1 MPKEPRYTLSP
12 GYPTPGRSSLL
23 RPPIASAVGTGI
35 LTCFPSGTRFRL
47 PLGADS
53 PCVDERCAGNLGL
66 TASGP
71 FTRFIATHVSIR
83 TSDASRPLH
92 RDPSQAYGTLS
103 YRVSNPLKSLHVS
116 RALPPS
122 RLDREKGALA
132 SAAAVPLRP
141 RLGVWKRRALVCA
154 RRQATSGGLLTPRAS
169 VTGLSPENLP
179 RRTTRSVS
187 YYAFFKGWLLLSQPP
202 DCLCLP
208 TSFAT

>member
-1 MPKEPRYTLSP
+1 MPKGSRYTLSP
-12 GYPTPGRSSLL
+12 GHPTPGRSSLL
-23 RPPIASAVGTGI
+23 RYPIASAVGTGI

-66 TASGP
+66 TATRP
-71 FTRFIATHVSIR
+71 FTLFIATHVSIR
-83 TSDASRPLH
+83 TSDTSSGPYEP
-92 RDPSQAYGTLS
+92 PSQAYGTLS
-103 YRVSNPLKSLHVS
+103 YRVSNPLKSL
-116 RALPPS
+116 
-122 RLDREKGALA
+122 GAW
-132 SAAAVPLRP
+132 LRP
-141 RLGVWKRRALVCA
+141 QRRKRCPTLARRAGVSLVQAGWNATRRRRA
-154 RRQATSGGLLTPRAS
+154 RRKTTSGGLLTPRAS
-169 VTGLSPENLP
+169 VTGLSPEHLP